1 MRRRMRREDRRVVAG
16 LGFLHGTV
24 HANILSIPLFLLAWH
39 VEFGADNLTL
49 GLLAAAAYS
58 LYGIGAV
65 PFGFLADRRAPDRL
79 LLLCASGIAG
89 SMAAVAASPSVPI
102 LAVSLGALGLFSGAY
117 HPTGLSV
124 ISRTV
129 TEQGRGIGSGF
140 FAAALGLGAVGQVF
154 SGTLA
159 DRPRPDRPLFALSA
173 TAAGSLAARGYYS
186 SRGWARPSSG
196 SPRWRSGLGSCCSP
210 WKRCKT

>member
-1 MRRRMRREDRRVVAG
+1 MRRRMRREDRRVVAA

-49 GLLAAAAYS
+49 GLLAASAYS

-102 LAVSLGALGLFSGAY
+102 LPVSLGALGLFSGAY

-124 ISRTV
+124 IPLTATGPGVGMGRDGSR
-129 TEQGRGIGSGF
+129 R
-140 FAAALGLGAVGQVF
+140 
-154 SGTLA
+154 
-159 DRPRPDRPLFALSA
+159 
-173 TAAGSLAARGYYS
+173 
-186 SRGWARPSSG
+186 
-196 SPRWRSGLGSCCSP
+196 GLGS
-210 WKRCKT
+210 